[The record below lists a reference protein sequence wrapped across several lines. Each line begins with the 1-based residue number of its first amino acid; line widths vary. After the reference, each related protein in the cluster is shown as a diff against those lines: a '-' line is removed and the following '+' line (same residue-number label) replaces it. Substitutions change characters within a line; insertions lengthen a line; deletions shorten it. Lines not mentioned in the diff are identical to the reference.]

1 MVAHYG
7 NAGRRRYPGVVEVLS
22 TILKLSSHG
31 VDEACNGIKAVKRL
45 QENCYN
51 VVVTDAQITILTHDG
66 GKL

>member
-1 MVAHYG
+1 VVAHYG

-22 TILKLSSHG
+22 TILKLSGHG
-31 VDEACNGIKAVKRL
+31 MVEACNGIEAVKRL

-51 VVVTDAQITILTHDG
+51 VVITDAQITILTNDG